1 MKRISLLIP
10 VILSGCALLPPT
22 ERPASNAT
30 LNKWQVSCT
39 NKGVERNLLWK
50 TLTLIDEAS
59 FEWDPV
65 AREKNGIINQKLLES
80 DELCG
85 SKPSR

>member
-1 MKRISLLIP
+1 MKRLCFIIP
-10 VILSGCALLPPT
+10 AVLSGCALLPPT
-22 ERPASNAT
+22 EHAPPNAT

-39 NKGVERNLLWK
+39 NKGMERNLLQRSLK
-50 TLTLIDEAS
+50 LVDESS

-65 AREKNGIINQKLLES
+65 ARQKNGIINQKLLDS

>member
-1 MKRISLLIP
+1 MKRLFLIVP
-10 VILSGCALLPPT
+10 VMLGGCALLPPT
-22 ERPASNAT
+22 EHAAPNAT

-39 NKGVERNLLWK
+39 NKGVERNLLQK
-50 TLTLIDEAS
+50 SLKLIDQAS

-65 AREKNGIINQKLLES
+65 AREKNGIINQKLLDS
-80 DELCG
+80 DDLCG